1 MKRFLLLL
9 CVIVPAASFAQ
20 TITDGLMMPKKTICT
35 GVIYTNDQWTN
46 YWEGDLKRK
55 NDNIGTITTRAAT
68 WMGAFGINSKVNVIA
83 MLPYIWTKASK
94 GTLHPMEGVQDL
106 SLAVKYNFFKKEFG
120 KSTFKTFGVLGY
132 SRPMTNYTPDFLPL
146 SIGLASQNISYRL
159 SANYAFPMG
168 IYVNASGAYTW
179 RSNVTLDRPAYYT
192 NGQYT
197 SSDEVRMPNVFDFI
211 VNVGYHKSNFEGSL
225 YYLQQ
230 NTLGGGDIRRQDM
243 PFVSNRMNASKVGGY
258 VMYFIPGTKG
268 MAVRAGG
275 SYTVAGRNVGQSV
288 SLMSGLLY
296 TIKFSSETVTN

>member
-1 MKRFLLLL
+1 M
-9 CVIVPAASFAQ
+9 
-20 TITDGLMMPKKTICT
+20 
-35 GVIYTNDQWTN
+35 YTNDQWTN

-55 NDNIGTITTRAAT
+55 NDNIGTITTRTAM
-68 WMGAFGINSKVNVIA
+68 WMGNFGITNKINVIA

-94 GTLHPMEGVQDL
+94 GVLHPMEGVQDL
-106 SLAVKYNFFKKEFG
+106 SLALKYNFFKKELG

-192 NGQYT
+192 NGQLY

-211 VNVGYHKSNFEGSL
+211 VNVGYHKNNFEGSL
-225 YYLQQ
+225 YYVQQ
-230 NTLGGGDIRRQDM
+230 NTLGGADIRRQDM

-258 VMYFIPGTKG
+258 VMYYVPGMKG

-288 SLMSGLLY
+288 TLMGGIFY
-296 TIKFSSETVTN
+296 TIKFSSESVNN